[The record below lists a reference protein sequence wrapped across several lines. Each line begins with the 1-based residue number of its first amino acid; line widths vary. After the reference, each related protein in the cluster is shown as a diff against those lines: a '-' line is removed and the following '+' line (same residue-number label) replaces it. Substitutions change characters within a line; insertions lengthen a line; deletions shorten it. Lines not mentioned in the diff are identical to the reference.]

1 MVIKMTLG
9 FVTLACATL
18 GLVCGGLG
26 AAFCANAVHPAAR
39 AITTASPR
47 TENQRADESADKKV
61 EKRPNMRLLR
71 RRLLLRAPRLL
82 VCFSRESLGGQCL
95 G

>member
-1 MVIKMTLG
+1 
-9 FVTLACATL
+9 
-18 GLVCGGLG
+18 
-26 AAFCANAVHPAAR
+26 
-39 AITTASPR
+39 
-47 TENQRADESADKKV
+47 
-61 EKRPNMRLLR
+61 MRLLR